1 MGTGRAKARAP
12 NRNTGT
18 HGGGT
23 RDARTPRR
31 PRARRGSTSRRVAD
45 REDEQGGAEKQREG
59 EDSTEIQ
66 RDRREPADPGD
77 PAAARHAQMLLLVR
91 PGRGESG
98 GECRAQAGAGVRR
111 Q

>member
-45 REDEQGGAEKQREG
+45 REDEQGGG
-59 EDSTEIQ
+59 ELRSRGRGGDSTEMQ
-66 RDRREPADPGD
+66 RNRREPADPGD
-77 PAAARHAQMLLLVR
+77 PAAARHAQMLLL
-91 PGRGESG
+91 PP
-98 GECRAQAGAGVRR
+98 AGQG
-111 Q
+111 

>member
-1 MGTGRAKARAP
+1 MREPHAGR
-12 NRNTGT
+12 G
-18 HGGGT
+18 HGEAER
-23 RDARTPRR
+23 RDESRIVRTNW
-31 PRARRGSTSRRVAD
+31 
-45 REDEQGGAEKQREG
+45 GGAEKQREG

-111 Q
+111 QYKKQGSV